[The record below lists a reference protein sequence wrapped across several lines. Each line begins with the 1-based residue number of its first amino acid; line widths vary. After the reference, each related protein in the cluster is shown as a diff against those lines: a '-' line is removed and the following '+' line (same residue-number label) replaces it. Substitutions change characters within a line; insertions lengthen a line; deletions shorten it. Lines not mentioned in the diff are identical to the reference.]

1 MEQQLPSKLLTRY
14 LCSCIFTGA
23 VEPVDSIHREIC
35 VYMGLIM
42 CHVNLLF
49 CMQVTCNLHVGG
61 SRCDSDCVVELES
74 QLRTLLQGIPWQT
87 DRVIVLLFVFYVV
100 RRDNWLADW
109 PTITVM
115 SVLELCLCVK
125 FSVKTMNI
133 VLLLTGCFKTYSQH
147 FCFNFAPHAQPFYVQ
162 VSPYSLR

>member
-1 MEQQLPSKLLTRY
+1 VTGKLSVCVHDWSFALSCDAVMEQQLPSKLLTRY

-100 RRDNWLADW
+100 RRDN
-109 PTITVM
+109 
-115 SVLELCLCVK
+115 
-125 FSVKTMNI
+125 
-133 VLLLTGCFKTYSQH
+133 
-147 FCFNFAPHAQPFYVQ
+147 
-162 VSPYSLR
+162 